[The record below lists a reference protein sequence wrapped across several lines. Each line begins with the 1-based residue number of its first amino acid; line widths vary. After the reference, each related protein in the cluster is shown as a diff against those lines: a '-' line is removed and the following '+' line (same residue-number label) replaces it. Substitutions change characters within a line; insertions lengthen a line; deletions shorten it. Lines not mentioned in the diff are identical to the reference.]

1 MFDIVHWLIVVP
13 LRLLYFEGPRW
24 MGCFAGMPS
33 HDMCA
38 SLTSSSSDN
47 WVTLGKE
54 PSDACKAIMERSF
67 RAFYVG
73 TAVPFY
79 FVCMFVCVKMVL
91 DTLKLVAMSK
101 LGARLAASPK
111 IIYNRLKPKKIKI

>member
-1 MFDIVHWLIVVP
+1 
-13 LRLLYFEGPRW
+13 
-24 MGCFAGMPS
+24 MGCFAGMPP

-47 WVTLGKE
+47 WVALGNE
-54 PSDACKAIMERSF
+54 PSAACKAVLERSF

-73 TAVPFY
+73 AAVPCY
-79 FVCMFVCVKMVL
+79 FICMFVCVKMVL

-111 IIYNRLKPKKIKI
+111 IIYDRLKRKRVKS